1 MKQIISTSNAPT
13 PAGPYSQAVVVGDLI
28 FVAGQVPKDP
38 QTGQIPESIEDQT
51 RQVFANIA
59 AILEAAGSNLSQI
72 VRVDVYLT
80 SLDNFQ
86 RMNEVYKTFFS
97 EHYPVRTT
105 VGVELRGF
113 DIEITVIA
121 HKEA

>member
-1 MKQIISTSNAPT
+1 MKEIISTSNAPS

-28 FVAGQVPKDP
+28 FVAGQTPKDP
-38 QTGQIPESIEDQT
+38 QTGQIPEGIEGQT
-51 RQVFANIA
+51 HQVFKNIK
-59 AILEAAGSNLSQI
+59 AILEAAGSNLSQV

-86 RMNEVYKTFFS
+86 PMNEVYMTYF
-97 EHYPVRTT
+97 EGNYPVRTT
-105 VGVELRGF
+105 VGVDLRGF

-121 HKEA
+121 HKAA

>member
-1 MKQIISTSNAPT
+1 MKQIISTSNAPS

-38 QTGQIPESIEDQT
+38 QTGLIPESIEDQT

-59 AILEAAGSNLSQI
+59 AILEAAGSNLSQV
-72 VRVDVYLT
+72 VRADVYLT

-121 HKEA
+121 HKGA

>member
-1 MKQIISTSNAPT
+1 MKQIISTSDAPT
-13 PAGPYSQAVVVGDLI
+13 PAGPYSQAVIAGDLI
-28 FVAGQVPKDP
+28 FVAGQTPKDP
-38 QTGQIPESIEDQT
+38 QTGQVPQGIEAQT
-51 RQVFANIA
+51 HQVFKNVK
-59 AILEAAGSNLSQI
+59 AILEAAGSNLGQV

-86 RMNEVYKTFFS
+86 PMNEVYKTYFAES
-97 EHYPVRTT
+97 YPVRTT

-121 HKEA
+121 HKGA

>member
-1 MKQIISTSNAPT
+1 MKQIISTSNAPS

-51 RQVFANIA
+51 RQAFANIA

-121 HKEA
+121 HKGA